1 MKRKKR
7 LTLLAK
13 QVAPV
18 IGSTPE
24 GALDVIERLER
35 VGLVAVRNVRVVL
48 PLAPKVPFRSRCG

>member
-13 QVAPV
+13 QVAPA

-24 GALDVIERLER
+24 GALEALERLER
-35 VGLVAVRNVRVVL
+35 VGLVAVRHGRVVL
-48 PLAPKVPFRSRCG
+48 PMAPKVPFRRRCG